1 MGVHTVQDELR
12 SQTGRITELDAHLSR
27 ETGAAAAAR
36 ESQEQLRGAN
46 MQLGLQ
52 LERLQQKLGAE
63 QIARSELSQKQTAC
77 EIMLLRD
84 AHAV

>member
-1 MGVHTVQDELR
+1 MCMHTVQDELR
-12 SQTGRITELDAHLSR
+12 SQIGRISDLEAHLSR

-52 LERLQQKLGAE
+52 LERLQQKLGTE
-63 QIARSELSQKQTAC
+63 QAARYSTA
-77 EIMLLRD
+77 ISM
-84 AHAV
+84 AVMGVQA